1 MSWYR
6 LEDNSKLILSLYI
19 QPGAKMTQFA
29 GLHGDAI
36 KISIAAPPV
45 EGKANKVLIKFLAD
59 RFQVALGNVRIK
71 RGEHSRYKLVEI
83 KQSTIDPNGLLTK
96 KDH

>member
-6 LEDNSKLILSLYI
+6 LEDKSKLILSLYI
-19 QPGAKMTQFA
+19 QPGAKMTQFT
-29 GLHGDAI
+29 GLHGDALR
-36 KISIAAPPV
+36 ISLAAPPL
-45 EGKANKVLIKFLAD
+45 EGKANKALIKFLAD

-71 RGEHSRYKLVEI
+71 RGERSRFKLVEI
-83 KQSTIDPNGLLTK
+83 EQSTIDPNVLLSK

>member
-6 LEDNSKLILSLYI
+6 LEDKSKLILSLYI
-19 QPGAKMTQFA
+19 QPGAKMTQFT
-29 GLHGDAI
+29 GLHGDAL
-36 KISIAAPPV
+36 KISLAAPPL
-45 EGKANKVLIKFLAD
+45 EGKANKALIKFLAD

-71 RGEHSRYKLVEI
+71 RGERSRFKLVEI
-83 KQSTIDPNGLLTK
+83 EQSTIDPNVLLSK